1 MHPGREAA
9 HAGRGGERVGT
20 DRLVTTRRTDA
31 PPPDGRHDDIL
42 MEVVP
47 TEPEVAT
54 EQTAAGGAGT
64 RAGESDHFDVV
75 VVGGGPGGYA
85 TALYGAAAGLS
96 VAVVELDKV
105 GGTCLHRGCVPA
117 KAFLET
123 AAVHRTVRSAAD
135 FGITAGADQ
144 ANPTVKFSVSQDR
157 KQQVVDQL
165 FAGLSGLLKGR
176 GVTVFNGSGT
186 LLAGH
191 RVRIAGNDGT
201 TTEVTGD
208 DIVLAAGSVPRTI
221 PGFDI
226 DGAVVLTS
234 DEVLALDALP
244 ASVAVIGGGAI
255 GCEFAS
261 MFADLGS
268 TVTVF
273 EALPTI
279 LNGCDDDVVRT
290 VARSFKKRGI
300 DVKVGVTLHGH
311 APAASGG
318 TVVAY
323 GDGEELSV
331 DAVVVSVGRRP
342 RTEGLVAD
350 GAGVTIDERGFVVAD
365 AVMRTSAPGVWAV
378 GDVVAG
384 TPQLAHVAF
393 AEAIVVIKSILG
405 EPVLPV
411 DYSRVPWAIYCHP
424 EVAFAGMTEAE
435 ARAAGLDVVVKK
447 DPFGGNSR
455 ARIIG
460 DTEGMVK
467 LVAERRPDGTTG
479 RILGVHMVGPWVT
492 EQLGAGYLAVNWEA
506 TADEVAQF
514 IQPHPSLSET
524 FGETV
529 LALTGRG
536 LHVV

>member
-1 MHPGREAA
+1 METSRLTS
-9 HAGRGGERVGT
+9 ERVTCSDCGLGGT
-20 DRLVTTRRTDA
+20 
-31 PPPDGRHDDIL
+31 HDDSA

-47 TEPEVAT
+47 TEPEVETDQGASG
-54 EQTAAGGAGT
+54 GGASG
-64 RAGESDHFDVV
+64 GIEHFDIV

-85 TALYGAAAGLS
+85 TALYGAAAGLA
-96 VAVVELDKV
+96 VALVELDKV

-123 AAVHRTVRSAAD
+123 AAVFRTVGSAGD
-135 FGITAGADQ
+135 FGIGTGADKLV
-144 ANPTVKFSVSQDR
+144 PTVDFAVSQAR

-165 FAGLSGLLKGR
+165 FSGLSGLLKGR
-176 GVTVFNGSGT
+176 AVTVFNGSGT

-191 RVRIAGNDGT
+191 RVRIDGT
-201 TTEVTGD
+201 DGSITEVTGT
-208 DIVLAAGSVPRTI
+208 DIVLAPGSVPRTI

-226 DGAVVLTS
+226 DGTVVMTS
-234 DEVLALDALP
+234 DEVLALEHLP

-255 GCEFAS
+255 GCEFAT
-261 MFADLGS
+261 MFADLG
-268 TVTVF
+268 TKVTIF
-273 EALPTI
+273 EALPSI

-290 VARSFKKRGI
+290 IARSFKKRKI
-300 DVKVGVTLHGH
+300 DVKAGAVLHGH
-311 APAASGG
+311 APAAKGG
-318 TVVAY
+318 TVVSF
-323 GDGEELSV
+323 GDDEQLAV

-342 RTEGLVAD
+342 RTEGLVSED
-350 GAGVTIDERGFVVAD
+350 AGVVIDERGFVVAD
-365 AVMRTSAPGVWAV
+365 GLMRTSAAGVWAV
-378 GDVVAG
+378 GDVVAAS
-384 TPQLAHVAF
+384 PQLAHVAF

-424 EVAFAGMTEAE
+424 EVAFAGMTEA
-435 ARAAGLDVVVKK
+435 AATAAGLDIVVQK

-467 LVAERRPDGTTG
+467 VIAEQRSDGSTG

-506 TADEVAQF
+506 TAAEVAQF
-514 IQPHPSLSET
+514 VQPHPSLSET

-536 LHVV
+536 LHVG